1 MSSLPLKT
9 VLYLIKSQES
19 VGGGWELYFG
29 SLIGSLRYVLFEM
42 SNMPAGAL
50 ILCQIYFS
58 ARINFVETGGE
69 ECTEKLF
76 KVSVYLGAIQMLAT
90 YTACTSSD
98 SFSFYHK

>member
-9 VLYLIKSQES
+9 VLYLIKSQDS

-50 ILCQIYFS
+50 ILCQI
-58 ARINFVETGGE
+58 
-69 ECTEKLF
+69 L
-76 KVSVYLGAIQMLAT
+76 
-90 YTACTSSD
+90 
-98 SFSFYHK
+98 